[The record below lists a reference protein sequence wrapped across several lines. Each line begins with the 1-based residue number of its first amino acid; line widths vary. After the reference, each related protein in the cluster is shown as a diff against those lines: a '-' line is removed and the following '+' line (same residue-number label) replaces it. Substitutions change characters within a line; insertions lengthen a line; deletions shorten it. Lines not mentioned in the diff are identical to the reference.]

1 MIEIVIASVAVVG
14 VLATGTGLILSWH
27 KNGTAQAARDLAHAE
42 AQAARDA
49 VAQRNQAAILG
60 RLDDKESGLQAV
72 NIKVGEIVTTC
83 AVHEERLTGHDREIK
98 ELKQKS

>member
-1 MIEIVIASVAVVG
+1 MVEIVIASVAVVG
-14 VLATGTGLILSWH
+14 VLFTSSGLILTWR
-27 KNGTAQAARDLAHAE
+27 KNGTVQAARDLALAE
-42 AQAARDA
+42 AQATRDA
-49 VAQRNQAAILG
+49 VAETNQIAILQ

-98 ELKQKS
+98 ELKQKH